1 MTAEQLAAYF
11 VRYVGRRYCNRAH
24 IVRVVPWAY
33 LILRGLERIGAKVRV
48 PQSRYVEATVP
59 SGPTYR
65 LRFRHH
71 LPGSSRGGVEVVEV
85 VRAAP
90 PARWRLRPVGTIV
103 TAEQAERF
111 FMDPWRFF
119 AA

>member
-59 SGPTYR
+59 SGSTYR

-111 FMDPWRFF
+111 
-119 AA
+119 